1 MSSPP
6 LSVAVASATEA
17 SGRALQALTRL
28 AEALG
33 TPETVPAVLEEVKMV
48 LAEVE
53 TALARLN
60 AALVAALE
68 VAAVTEMPPGLN
80 VEGLYRALGAA
91 ADANASELER
101 ELSQNR
107 RRRRGLWVTRSVAF
121 VLMLVCAPLLSLDVV
136 REALGVTQECH
147 LVPCLATVTLVCQV
161 ALWGAGTSQRHL
173 ATAAS
178 HQRQQ
183 ATRYPPP
190 GLGHRRRHRCHRPGH
205 PGHRRGPRHLG
216 DVGGGGRSPEEPGG
230 LRHRRP
236 GDGPRFPYQRPRPG
250 GHRGGLGDSDG
261 GQGGDAEVGPGAG
274 GSARGR
280 VGTGTPRGS
289 CWGHPNVPSPSWG
302 HRDVPCPIWGH
313 RDVPPCS
320 GATRMSPVP
329 SGDTRRFL
337 LVLGPPGCPLSHLG
351 PPERSSSS

>member
-53 TALARLN
+53 TALVRLN

-101 ELSQNR
+101 ELRQNR

-178 HQRQQ
+178 HQRHQ
-183 ATRYPPP
+183 ATRYRRLAWDTAAVTAAT
-190 GLGHRRRHRCHRPGH
+190 GRATQAIAAARVTLGTSEEVAAHLRNLVDSVTEDLEMA
-205 PGHRRGPRHLG
+205 RGFPASARALG
-216 DVGGGGRSPEEPGG
+216 DIVVALGTAMEDKEGTQRLARVLEA
-230 LRHRRP
+230 LP
-236 GDGPRFPYQRPRPG
+236 GDK
-250 GHRGGLGDSDG
+250 
-261 GQGGDAEVGPGAG
+261 
-274 GSARGR
+274 
-280 VGTGTPRGS
+280 
-289 CWGHPNVPSPSWG
+289 
-302 HRDVPCPIWGH
+302 
-313 RDVPPCS
+313 
-320 GATRMSPVP
+320 
-329 SGDTRRFL
+329 
-337 LVLGPPGCPLSHLG
+337 
-351 PPERSSSS
+351 

>member
-183 ATRYPPP
+183 ATRYRRLAWDTAAATAAT
-190 GLGHRRRHRCHRPGH
+190 GQATQAIAAARVTLGTSEEVAAHLKSLVDSVTEDLEMA
-205 PGHRRGPRHLG
+205 RGFPTSARALG
-216 DVGGGGRSPEEPGG
+216 DIVVALGTAMEDKEGTQRLARVLEA
-230 LRHRRP
+230 LP
-236 GDGPRFPYQRPRPG
+236 GD
-250 GHRGGLGDSDG
+250 
-261 GQGGDAEVGPGAG
+261 E
-274 GSARGR
+274 
-280 VGTGTPRGS
+280 
-289 CWGHPNVPSPSWG
+289 
-302 HRDVPCPIWGH
+302 
-313 RDVPPCS
+313 
-320 GATRMSPVP
+320 
-329 SGDTRRFL
+329 
-337 LVLGPPGCPLSHLG
+337 
-351 PPERSSSS
+351 